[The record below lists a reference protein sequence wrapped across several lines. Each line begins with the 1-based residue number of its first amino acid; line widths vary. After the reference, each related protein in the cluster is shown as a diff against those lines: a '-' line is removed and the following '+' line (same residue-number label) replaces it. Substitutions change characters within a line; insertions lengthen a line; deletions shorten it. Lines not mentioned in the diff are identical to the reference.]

1 MKEEKE
7 EKIRE
12 ANQQL
17 VEPVKEKSNRYEH
30 LQRVYKETME
40 KAKLLAEWSIET
52 SYGILAHKN

>member
-30 LQRVYKETME
+30 LQRVYKETMD
-40 KAKLLAEWSIET
+40 KAKLLAE
-52 SYGILAHKN
+52 